1 MKGTFFCNQ
10 GLYKINMK
18 LQHSWCL
25 TVEVFISWNS
35 LLRRSFISKRTFLI
49 FTLRLLLLFGSRQC
63 LLLNMLSRHSKFQQI
78 LIFGAE
84 VSESHKYLFSELKSE
99 RQTIHLL
106 VFLLCNLIHWH
117 TPNYFFSTQHSTFT
131 YSFSFTFHVFISNA
145 TRLSNI
151 TISPFEPRGEF
162 VSETGKDVLKGLLN
176 LAAIGRFV
184 CLLLAAS

>member
-1 MKGTFFCNQ
+1 VKGTFFCNQ

-117 TPNYFFSTQHSTFT
+117 TPNYFFPHSIPHSHILFHLPFMFSSLTQRGFQTSL
-131 YSFSFTFHVFISNA
+131 FHL
-145 TRLSNI
+145 LSL
-151 TISPFEPRGEF
+151 EE
-162 VSETGKDVLKGLLN
+162 N
-176 LAAIGRFV
+176 LFQKLERMY
-184 CLLLAAS
+184 